1 MSTDSPASILFNTDG
16 YAVGVVQDNLT
27 YRLQV
32 ETNIKPGSSILAG
45 AVPNDP
51 QLIIASKLLNGS
63 SSNMLVDGSVS
74 PVSFKYNADSLK
86 DIKLSELRLVLV
98 ANSLDFIGTHFG
110 AISTLT
116 NGVNLEVKSNGV
128 VTTLANL
135 KLNED
140 FLLFH
145 STNSIFLNESGPKD
159 VIAAGYLLGGAIV
172 LKAGTDDYL
181 GIVIQDDLTNTS
193 FAYFQATGYGIKDA

>member
-181 GIVIQDDLTNTS
+181 GIVIQDNLTDTS
-193 FAYFQATGYGIKDA
+193 FAYFQATGYGIKDV